1 MSKLALPY
9 WSLQAGNT
17 AASRALLRN
26 RTAPATSQEHDVGQS
41 QQLDLV
47 IHETAGGTAVAQV
60 EYRYGAADI
69 WVLDTSLGTS
79 GNITVAA
86 NAHMRVKID
95 PSAAD
100 KVRVKLGTFAAGA
113 TVSCWIQGRYP
124 KVR

>member
-1 MSKLALPY
+1 MSKIALPY
-9 WSLQAGNT
+9 WSLKAGDT
-17 AASRALLRN
+17 AALRALFSA
-26 RTAPATSQEHDVGQS
+26 RTTAGTSGTQDVGQS
-41 QQLDLV
+41 KELDLI

-60 EYRYGAADI
+60 EYRYTAADQ

-86 NAHMRVKID
+86 NSLVRIKLD

-100 KVRVKLGTFAAGA
+100 KVRVKLGTFAASG

-124 KVR
+124 RVR